1 MAATAETF
9 EKLNMT
15 SDEIKTFTEAMKKEE
30 FRKLF
35 MEYAQ
40 ELQDPEK
47 RRQYEEE
54 LEMLES
60 QRGVDMKFVKPD
72 PGFVL
77 KVQDTDGKKVS
88 GGCNLVLRRSSRW
101 QTSYIPSYDPCNIS
115 LNTGVCEH
123 LPVGAD

>member
-88 GGCNLVLRRSSRW
+88 GS
-101 QTSYIPSYDPCNIS
+101 P
-115 LNTGVCEH
+115 
-123 LPVGAD
+123 